1 MLRRAALVLLTAG
14 LLSACD
20 RVISVAREAAAPI
33 DDSGVYLVLEL
44 DAAAVSRAQLEDA
57 SETMASALRNARP
70 SIRYAGRGV
79 VGDAA
84 RIQLVDP
91 ADLARAREALLP
103 LSDTLALSDQE
114 TGLIEARLTPA
125 ARSAGSA
132 SLMADSVAVLRRRVG
147 SFRLSVAPLGADR
160 IIVRSAGTH
169 FPEGARSAL
178 TTTAQLTFHFVREVS
193 AEEAAAGRLPPGAM
207 VVEPYPG
214 VGEGVE
220 VVTTRPSMTGA
231 RLRSARTSTDPQ
243 TGEFVLAFELDDEG
257 RRQFCNITRQ
267 HTGERFA
274 ILLDN
279 QVMTAPRINEP
290 ICGGS
295 GQISGNFSAQSVD
308 ELVAML
314 NAGGLPAPI
323 TVIAQGI
330 GPYMEAPSSST
341 SVSSARSD

>member
-14 LLSACD
+14 LLAACD
-20 RVISVAREAAAPI
+20 RIIDVARQAAAPI
-33 DDSGVYLVLEL
+33 DDNGAYLVLEI
-44 DAAAVSRAQLEDA
+44 DTAAIALAQLESA
-57 SETMASALRNARP
+57 SETMASALREANP
-70 SIRYAGRGV
+70 SIRYTSRGV
-79 VGDAA
+79 LGDAA
-84 RIQLVDP
+84 RIQLVDT
-91 ADLARAREALLP
+91 ADLPRAREALHTLA
-103 LSDTLALSDQE
+103 DTLVFSDE
-114 TGLIEARLTPA
+114 EHGLIEARLTPA
-125 ARSAGSA
+125 ARSAGNE
-132 SLMADSVAVLRRRVG
+132 SLMTESVAVLQRRIG
-147 SFRLSVAPLGADR
+147 SFRLSVTPLGANR

-169 FPEGARSAL
+169 LPEGARSAL
-178 TTTAQLTFHFVREVS
+178 TTTAQLTFHLVRDVS

-214 VGEGVE
+214 VGDRVE
-220 VVTTRPSMTGA
+220 VVTRRPSLTGA
-231 RLRSARTSTDPQ
+231 RLRSARASTDPH

-295 GQISGNFSAQSVD
+295 GQISGNFSAQSMD
-308 ELVAML
+308 ELAAML